1 MIDVVLGRPGEI
13 VVAVEVHSEIRRLEQ
28 QLCWAAERA
37 AALPSCEAWSML
49 SGGEPNVPMSRLLV
63 LRSTHATRELARQFE
78 ATLQAS
84 YPGRTADA
92 RAAMSDPRAPWPGP
106 AIVWADAGASG
117 ARLLDGPPRGV
128 QLGR

>member
-1 MIDVVLGRPGEI
+1 MIDVVLARPGDI

-28 QLCWAAERA
+28 QLRWPAEKA

-78 ATLQAS
+78 ATFPAS
-84 YPGRTADA
+84 H
-92 RAAMSDPRAPWPGP
+92 P
-106 AIVWADAGASG
+106 AQPQTRS
-117 ARLLDGPPRGV
+117 P
-128 QLGR
+128 Q